1 MKSIKQLRE
10 SNLEEA
16 SVHLDNPFDS
26 KHGPDHKSETKHAD
40 MMKKNHG
47 VTTKYH
53 RDTGEMSYH
62 GPKKNLKAALHTH
75 YQTDNADEIKDNHPE
90 LFEEVSKKKSSDMAR
105 VNAGAMSKSEFDS
118 KWKKPAKKKS
128 LAGPGGLYKNLV
140 KEDNV
145 EETAGHESTLA
156 AKATAAAARNPSKEA
171 HLKAMEAHKNAQG
184 FFKGQA
190 HDYHLNKAIEHAKKA
205 SEMKEDAEED
215 MAKHHDAA
223 QAAKAAGDN
232 DAFHKHMDAKFEV
245 AKKRDAENAK
255 KPVTR
260 MEEDLENACWKGYE
274 AIGMK
279 MKNGRKVPN
288 CVPKEGV
295 KEGTEESLDESVHS
309 VKAAKFSQ
317 KAKLNPSIS
326 THVRASDA
334 HAKAAS
340 SYEKKIAAHIK
351 SGGEAS
357 ELKPLEAMAKSHN
370 RSSTLHKFMAHRLV
384 KQGLKEAVEMAAE
397 AADEKINL
405 KITRHSQL
413 ALNAEKRGDKAAQK
427 FHLDMVSKL
436 KAPQGAVNEEAEHDD
451 DQEEII
457 MAKGQLLKIADMAK
471 DLADSMDD
479 QDELEAWIQVKITTA
494 YDHMDDVHSYVEY
507 TQDLYDDQ
515 PEAEKEYATEQMN
528 EDVAA
533 NNDAKE
539 LARMQMLVRLGL
551 LDRLKLN
558 TVTRA
563 IKKLDNNT
571 PITTIAEKD
580 VLFELLQNLIAA
592 ITSDESI
599 FKKVK
604 FNVANQ

>member
-1 MKSIKQLRE
+1 
-10 SNLEEA
+10 
-16 SVHLDNPFDS
+16 
-26 KHGPDHKSETKHAD
+26 
-40 MMKKNHG
+40 
-47 VTTKYH
+47 
-53 RDTGEMSYH
+53 
-62 GPKKNLKAALHTH
+62 
-75 YQTDNADEIKDNHPE
+75 
-90 LFEEVSKKKSSDMAR
+90 
-105 VNAGAMSKSEFDS
+105 
-118 KWKKPAKKKS
+118 
-128 LAGPGGLYKNLV
+128 
-140 KEDNV
+140 
-145 EETAGHESTLA
+145 
-156 AKATAAAARNPSKEA
+156 
-171 HLKAMEAHKNAQG
+171 
-184 FFKGQA
+184 
-190 HDYHLNKAIEHAKKA
+190 
-205 SEMKEDAEED
+205 
-215 MAKHHDAA
+215 
-223 QAAKAAGDN
+223 
-232 DAFHKHMDAKFEV
+232 
-245 AKKRDAENAK
+245 
-255 KPVTR
+255 
-260 MEEDLENACWKGYE
+260 
-274 AIGMK
+274 
-279 MKNGRKVPN
+279 
-288 CVPKEGV
+288 
-295 KEGTEESLDESVHS
+295 
-309 VKAAKFSQ
+309 
-317 KAKLNPSIS
+317 
-326 THVRASDA
+326 
-334 HAKAAS
+334 
-340 SYEKKIAAHIK
+340 
-351 SGGEAS
+351 
-357 ELKPLEAMAKSHN
+357 MAKSHN

-397 AADEKINL
+397 AADEKVNL

-436 KAPQGAVNEEAEHDD
+436 KAGEGAVNEEAEHDD

-494 YDHMDDVHSYVEY
+494 YDQMDDVHSYVEY
-507 TQDLYDDQ
+507 AQDLYDDQ
-515 PEAEKEYATEQMN
+515 PEAEKEYATEQVN

-571 PITTIAEKD
+571 PITTIAEKG

>member
-26 KHGPDHKSETKHAD
+26 KHGPDHKSEQKHAD
-40 MMKKNHG
+40 MMKKHHG

-105 VNAGAMSKSEFDS
+105 VNAGAMSKSEFDA

-140 KEDNV
+140 KE
-145 EETAGHESTLA
+145 EHGAGEWGTAELTN
-156 AKATAAAARNPSKEA
+156 KY
-171 HLKAMEAHKNAQG
+171 KNATPGQG
-184 FFKGQA
+184 V
-190 HDYHLNKAIEHAKKA
+190 
-205 SEMKEDAEED
+205 KEDAEEE
-215 MAKHHDAA
+215 MAKHHAAA
-223 QAAKAAGDN
+223 QAAKASGDTE
-232 DAFHKHMDAKFEV
+232 AFHKNMDAKFEV

-260 MEEDLENACWKGYE
+260 MGEDLENACWKGYE

-295 KEGTEESLDESVHS
+295 NEGTEESLDESVHG

-317 KAKLNPSIS
+317 KAKLKPSIS

-340 SYEKKIAAHIK
+340 SYERKIAAHIK
-351 SGGEAS
+351 SGGAPED
-357 ELKPLEAMAKSHN
+357 LKPFETMVKHHN
-370 RSSTLHKFMAHRLV
+370 RSATLHKFMAHRLV
-384 KQGLKEAVEMAAE
+384 KQGLKEAVELEAE
-397 AADEKINL
+397 AADEKLNL

-413 ALNAEKRGDKAAQK
+413 AVNAGKRGDTAAQK
-427 FHLDMVSKL
+427 FHLAIVNKL
-436 KAPQGAVNEEAEHDD
+436 KAGGGNMNEGTEYD
-451 DQEEII
+451 DQEEVI

-494 YDHMDDVHSYVEY
+494 YDQMDDVHSYVEY

-515 PEAEKEYATEQMN
+515 PEAEKEYASESVN
-528 EDVAA
+528 EDVAS

-580 VLFELLQNLIAA
+580 VLFELLQNLISA

-604 FNVANQ
+604 YNVANQ